1 MNFYLISPPKECNG
15 FDIQNIQKISE
26 IINLTHLQLRPKY
39 EDEYENIKFIKKYV
53 NILRNFCQQKNIKLI
68 VNDNLDI
75 VKKLKP
81 DGIHLGQKDYNCFEA
96 RKILGKDFEIG
107 VSCNNSIAL
116 AINAKDNGANYVA
129 FGPAYKSLT
138 KKTSRKVLNF
148 EYIKKNLYKIDLPY
162 FIIGGINHNNI
173 LALKEMNFNNVALIN
188 SIWNY
193 EYGPLQ
199 SAILFKKKLNQEIN
213 K

>member
-1 MNFYLISPPKECNG
+1 MNFYLISPPKECNE
-15 FDIQNIQKISE
+15 FNIQNIQKISK

-39 EDEYENIKFIKKYV
+39 ENEYENIKFIKKHV
-53 NILRNFCQQKNIKLI
+53 KILRNFCQQKNIKLVI
-68 VNDNLDI
+68 NDNLEI
-75 VKKLKP
+75 VKELKP
-81 DGIHLGQKDYNCFEA
+81 DGVHLGQKDNSCFEA
-96 RKILGKDFEIG
+96 RKILGDDFEIG
-107 VSCNNSIAL
+107 VSCNNSIELAL
-116 AINAKDNGANYVA
+116 DAKHNGASYIA

-138 KKTSRKVLNF
+138 KKTFRKVLNF
-148 EYIKKNLYKIDLPY
+148 EYIKNNECKVDLPY

-173 LALKEMNFNNVALIN
+173 LTLKEMNFNNIALIN

-199 SAILFKKKLNQEIN
+199 SALLFEKKLNQEIN